1 MSPNDYDEKRAYH
14 RMKIDTPIT
23 FSLSGDKE
31 ITHRGISKNLSASG
45 LLIQSDFSPAEHDR
59 LEIVMDTGND
69 RFSPFIIQGKVLR
82 VEADTEM
89 VGQYLI
95 SILIEESQ

>member
-45 LLIQSDFSPAEHDR
+45 LLIQSDFDALP
-59 LEIVMDTGND
+59 DTWT
-69 RFSPFIIQGKVLR
+69 R
-82 VEADTEM
+82 
-89 VGQYLI
+89 
-95 SILIEESQ
+95 

>member
-23 FSLSGDKE
+23 FSLSGDKG
-31 ITHRGISKNLSASG
+31 ITYQGISKNLSASG
-45 LLIQSDFSPAEHDR
+45 LLIQSDFSPSENVG

-69 RFSPFIIQGKVLR
+69 RFSPFIIQGRVLR
-82 VEADTEM
+82 VEADTE
-89 VGQYLI
+89 VSGQYLI
-95 SILIEESQ
+95 SVQIEQSQ